1 MNIKMPGINLTL
13 SNMLNSTKERLERQE
28 KRDNQI
34 AFFEQ
39 QKVNLKEMKAGTID
53 EISRKLD
60 LLHGYD
66 AEILMAKTEYNH
78 DQMFHIMDE
87 AIERGEKIAEEAE
100 KYAPK
105 TPEER
110 KEEII
115 EEATGIEKD
124 EGLMSEIMDDLT
136 EAVEEVSETEMKE
149 MDSLTSSEETVKTVA
164 EEMEELDRQ
173 ALDSSIPEQYKRI
186 DYRI

>member
-1 MNIKMPGINLTL
+1 MNIKMPGINVMI
-13 SNMLNSTKERLERQE
+13 NNVLNSTKERLERQE

-39 QKVNLKEMKAGTID
+39 QKENLKEMKAGNID
-53 EISRKLD
+53 EISRKLE

-66 AEILMAKTEYNH
+66 ADILMAKTEYNH
-78 DQMFHIMDE
+78 EQMFHIMDE
-87 AIERGEKIAEEAE
+87 AMERGEKIAEEVE
-100 KYAPK
+100 KYASK

-110 KEEII
+110 KEEMI

-124 EGLMSEIMDDLT
+124 EGIMSEIMDDLN
-136 EAVEEVSETEMKE
+136 EAVEEMTETEMKE
-149 MDSLTSSEETVKTVA
+149 MDSLASSEIIAKTEVA
-164 EEMEELDRQ
+164 EMEELDRQ
-173 ALDSSIPEQYKRI
+173 ALDNTIPGQYKRI

>member
-124 EGLMSEIMDDLT
+124 EGLMLEIMDDLT
-136 EAVEEVSETEMKE
+136 EAVEEVAETEMKE
-149 MDSLTSSEETVKTVA
+149 MDSLTSSEETVKTGA

>member
-1 MNIKMPGINLTL
+1 MNIKMPGINLTA
-13 SNMLNSTKERLERQE
+13 NNVLNSTKERLERQE
-28 KRDNQI
+28 KKDNRI

-39 QKVNLKEMKAGTID
+39 QKENLKGMKAGTID

-66 AEILMAKTEYNH
+66 AGILAAKTEYNH
-78 DQMFHIMDE
+78 EQMFHIMDE
-87 AIERGEKIAEEAE
+87 AMEQGEKIAEEAE

-105 TPEER
+105 MPEER
-110 KEEII
+110 KEEMI

-124 EGLMSEIMDDLT
+124 EGIMSEIMDELT
-136 EAVEEVSETEMKE
+136 EEVEEMSEAEMKE
-149 MDSLTSSEETVKTVA
+149 MDSLTSSEVIPQTVV
-164 EEMEELDRQ
+164 ENLEELDRKV
-173 ALDSSIPEQYKRI
+173 LDNTIPEQYKRI